1 MFQHNPDTGDRRISG
16 SAASLAGVEAAL
28 AHGDS
33 DELDLALDRL
43 ACAHAIIFG
52 FGGVPLLYMGDE
64 LALLNDRAFSS
75 VPEHADDNRWLHRPQ
90 MAWPLAERRHDPTTV
105 EGRAFGTIQ
114 QLARARAGLDALHAA
129 VETEMFESGNPAVV
143 VAVRRHAAGTLV
155 EVINVSDDSQ
165 TIAAAALE
173 AHLPGPWHDH
183 LVDAPVVPSDGNLT
197 LPPYAVRWL
206 TRAIP

>member
-1 MFQHNPDTGDRRISG
+1 MTAG
-16 SAASLAGVEAAL
+16 SAGAQPASPASRRRSPTATA
-28 AHGDS
+28 

-43 ACAHAIIFG
+43 ACAHAIVFG

-64 LALLNDRAFSS
+64 LALLNDRTFTS

-90 MAWPLAERRHDPTTV
+90 LSWTLAERRHDPTTV
-105 EGRAFGTIQ
+105 EGRAFATIQ
-114 QLARARAGLDALHAA
+114 RLARVRAGLDALHAA
-129 VETEMFESGNPAVV
+129 VETELFESGNPAVV

-155 EVINVSDDSQ
+155 EVVNVSDDPQ
-165 TIAAAALE
+165 AIAAAALE

-183 LVDAPVVPSDGNLT
+183 LAGVPVAPSDGALA

-206 TRAIP
+206 TRDIP